1 MYLFLDTE
9 TTGTNL
15 AKDRVVQVAWIVAS
29 DNGQIEQEREY
40 IIRPDGFYIP
50 TRVSEIHGITTERAE
65 AEGHSL
71 SKVLKLL
78 HTDAGRIDY
87 VVAHHVSFDL
97 GMLRREFVEVDIKFP
112 FDSSTHIC
120 TMMSS
125 VNYCRLQKLNGMSGY
140 KRPTLNELHF
150 NLFKKYFDGAHNAMS
165 DTQACMRCFFEL
177 KRLGVI
183 LLSGQSSLTPRAT
196 IISSTQ
202 SREAGRAER
211 DRTEEDRLRRDRAY
225 DAKQIAEYKSHMA
238 RQNAALDRANKIA
251 EYIKAAEQGNA
262 LAQLNLGAMYDYG
275 REGVPKD
282 DQQAVVWYRKAA
294 EQGNAGA
301 QFSLGRMYANGRGVP
316 KDDQQAV
323 VWYRKAAEQG
333 DTYAQSRLG
342 EQYVLGLGVPK
353 DEQSAY
359 FWLLLASE
367 RGDHSVEE
375 RDIVKRGLSPEQRA
389 AAEASARNW
398 QPARPEPPPALGYK
412 PISAGLDQ
420 FSTW

>member
-1 MYLFLDTE
+1 MYLFIDTE

-15 AKDRVVQVAWIVAS
+15 ARDRVVQIAWIVAS
-29 DNGQIEQEREY
+29 DNGQIEQAREY

-87 VVAHHVSFDL
+87 VVAHNVSFDL

-125 VNYCRLQKLNGMSGY
+125 VNYCRLQKLNGMNGY

-211 DRTEEDRLRRDRAY
+211 DRTEEDRLRRDREN
-225 DAKQIAEYKSHMA
+225 DAKKIAEYKSHMA
-238 RQNAALDRANKIA
+238 RQNAELDRANRAKKEAPDEGFMA
-251 EYIKAAEQGNA
+251 EYKAILARRDAE
-262 LAQLNLGAMYDYG
+262 LKIIDSNLVAI
-275 REGVPKD
+275 RQVPTTVSSSNPTFTA
-282 DQQAVVWYRKAA
+282 AVDTIA
-294 EQGNAGA
+294 
-301 QFSLGRMYANGRGVP
+301 GRGKKWSYCSETKVL
-316 KDDQQAV
+316 
-323 VWYRKAAEQG
+323 RNCLSSAEYPPSKYIR
-333 DTYAQSRLG
+333 DEDSS
-342 EQYVLGLGVPK
+342 YVK
-353 DEQSAY
+353 
-359 FWLLLASE
+359 
-367 RGDHSVEE
+367 
-375 RDIVKRGLSPEQRA
+375 
-389 AAEASARNW
+389 
-398 QPARPEPPPALGYK
+398 GYK
-412 PISAGLDQ
+412 ILHGDDIWVNDFDIEVVTTASPPFGIQ
-420 FSTW
+420 KK